1 MHLKFFFS
9 LFSLHPTA
17 TKKKWRSYCLLE
29 AIMAL
34 LVKSF
39 AILCVHAPSVKSY
52 TPGTHCGSNWAFS
65 LTWPAPMQIYWNKWK
80 GWHTHTKKQDWFGTP
95 TCGPPFHCFGTPIW
109 PPWRHVKTL
118 YRPFPS
124 HPMPLFQNVAE
135 CEAIDVKI
143 IFHSL
148 VSEIHL
154 HKKGF
159 ALRLVSKVRISGTQK
174 WTVFNAK

>member
-1 MHLKFFFS
+1 MEIQPIPGHCFLPRDSYYSTRLPSPVRVTLIPDSPMHLKFFFS

-80 GWHTHTKKQDWFGTP
+80 GWKKKKKRGLVWNTNMRA
-95 TCGPPFHCFGTPIW
+95 T
-109 PPWRHVKTL
+109 V
-118 YRPFPS
+118 S
-124 HPMPLFQNVAE
+124 LFWNTNMATVTS
-135 CEAIDVKI
+135 CEN
-143 IFHSL
+143 
-148 VSEIHL
+148 
-154 HKKGF
+154 
-159 ALRLVSKVRISGTQK
+159 AL
-174 WTVFNAK
+174 